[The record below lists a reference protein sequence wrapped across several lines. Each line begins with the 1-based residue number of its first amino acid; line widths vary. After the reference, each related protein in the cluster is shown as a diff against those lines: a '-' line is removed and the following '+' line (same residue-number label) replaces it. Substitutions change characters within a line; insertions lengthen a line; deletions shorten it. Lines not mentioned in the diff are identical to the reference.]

1 MIQQVGGSITNRLLI
16 LQCQGEQDVWVIADH
31 AVPLLK
37 CCHIQ
42 TGHYDTLCW
51 VVIRNCTK
59 PPLGI
64 RADLRVD
71 NHSKQSNTWCCY
83 ITTSNF
89 FFDKVKRSA

>member
-1 MIQQVGGSITNRLLI
+1 MIQRVGGSITNRLII

-59 PPLGI
+59 PPPGILG
-64 RADLRVD
+64 L
-71 NHSKQSNTWCCY
+71 
-83 ITTSNF
+83 ITTQNNQIPGA
-89 FFDKVKRSA
+89 VI